1 MTDKGILFVFSGPSG
16 CGKGTILN
24 KYFSEYDDK
33 NVTYSIS
40 ATTRASRDGEI
51 DGVNYYFVTHEE
63 FDKMIS
69 DNDLLE
75 WTSYCDNKYGTP
87 RKRVMDTLEKGIDVL
102 LEIET
107 EGAMNVKRIYP
118 EAVLIF
124 VLPPSVGELRNRLV
138 LRATEEESVINKR
151 VDEAIREIKLADKYD
166 YIILNDNLEEAV
178 DSFRF
183 ILNSE
188 RLKAN
193 NNKNTISEVLK
204 K

>member
-1 MTDKGILFVFSGPSG
+1 
-16 CGKGTILN
+16 
-24 KYFSEYDDK
+24 
-33 NVTYSIS
+33 
-40 ATTRASRDGEI
+40 
-51 DGVNYYFVTHEE
+51 
-63 FDKMIS
+63 
-69 DNDLLE
+69 
-75 WTSYCDNKYGTP
+75 
-87 RKRVMDTLEKGIDVL
+87 MDTLEKGIDVL

-178 DSFRF
+178 DSFRS
-183 ILNSE
+183 IINSE

-204 K
+204 NDLSINQ